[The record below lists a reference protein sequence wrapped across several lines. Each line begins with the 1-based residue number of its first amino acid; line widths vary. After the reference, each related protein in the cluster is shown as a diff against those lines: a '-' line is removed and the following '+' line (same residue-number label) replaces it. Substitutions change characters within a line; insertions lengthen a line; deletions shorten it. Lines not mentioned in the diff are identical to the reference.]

1 MAVFLSLKRINP
13 KERSHVR
20 LMVDNTTV
28 VHCIN
33 RHGSKSPRI
42 NHVILAILHLAKR
55 RQWHL
60 SAAHVQGVM
69 NVVADSLSRDK
80 AIESEWEIDNKTFS
94 LIQKH
99 VPNLQIDL
107 FATEFNRK
115 LQTYIAPTID
125 PKSAGM
131 DALAMDWNQW
141 SAIYLFPPFNLMMK
155 VLAKLRSFKGTAA
168 LVAPLWP
175 QSKWYPLVVELN
187 PKIIH
192 LPAPSLSQI
201 VQGETVFASSL
212 KTEKLRLMIFSRLP

>member
-1 MAVFLSLKRINP
+1 
-13 KERSHVR
+13 
-20 LMVDNTTV
+20 MVDNTTV

-33 RHGSKSPRI
+33 RGGSKSPRI
-42 NHVILAILHLAKR
+42 NHVMLAIFHLAKR
-55 RQWHL
+55 RKWHL

-69 NVVADSLSRDK
+69 NVVADSLSRNT
-80 AIESEWEIDNKTFS
+80 AIESEWELDEASFS
-94 LIQKH
+94 FIQKK

-115 LQTYIAPTID
+115 LLTYIDPTID

-131 DALAMDWNQW
+131 DALATDWNQW
-141 SAIYLFPPFNLMMK
+141 STIYLFPPFNLIMR
-155 VLAKLRSFKGTAA
+155 VLAKLRTFKGTAA

-187 PKIIH
+187 PKIIP

-201 VQGETVFASSL
+201 VQGETVFASSS
-212 KTEKLRLMIFSRLP
+212 KTEKLRLMLFSRSL